1 MVVVPSLLF
10 LLSLLSSTIFFV
22 PSSHS
27 FSEAESL
34 LKLKNS
40 FTQTNALTSWVPNSS
55 PCSSRWAGVMC
66 FDGIIT
72 GLHLTNMGLSGKIDI
87 DALTHVSGLR
97 TISFM
102 NNNFSGS
109 IPEFSKLGVLKSLL
123 LSGNAFSGEIPS
135 DFFSHLNSLKKVWL
149 NDNRF
154 SGKVPE
160 SLAQLTHLIE
170 LHLENNQFTG
180 SIPAFK
186 QSVNSLNLSNNKLDG
201 EIPGIFSTYDV
212 SAFAGNDGLC
222 GKPLE
227 KVCSATPTQSFA
239 PPASTD
245 YSNDNKL
252 VVGGV
257 VAAMVIVLIYA
268 LLSSKNNREDDFS
281 QLGRDTMDE
290 MVEVH
295 VPSSNRRNSE
305 SSSRKGSDSK
315 KGGGGGGGG
324 GGSQHGKSGSMTDLI
339 MVNDEKGTFGLSDLM
354 KAAAEVL
361 GNGGLGSAYKAVMSF
376 GLSVAVKRIR
386 EMNRLGR
393 EAFDVEMRRFGGLRH
408 RNILTPLAYHYR
420 REEKL
425 LVSEYIP
432 KGSLLYVM
440 HGDRGTSHAEL
451 NWPTRLKII
460 QGIARG
466 LGFLYT
472 EFSSYDL
479 PHGNLKSSNVLLNH
493 DHEPVLS
500 DYAFHP
506 LMSPSNATSC
516 MFAYKTPDY
525 FKYQRV
531 SPKTDVYC
539 LGILIL
545 EILTGKFPSQYLTN
559 GKGGTDVVQWVSS
572 ANSSEEMERELLDPE
587 IASGNVANTN
597 AVNQMIQLL
606 RVGADCVESNPQQ
619 RMDMREAI
627 RRIEEVQV

>member
-1 MVVVPSLLF
+1 MAAVPSLLF
-10 LLSLLSSTIFFV
+10 LIPLFYFIPF
-22 PSSHS
+22 SHS
-27 FSEAESL
+27 LSEGDSL

-40 FTQTNALTSWVPNSS
+40 FTQTNALASWVPNSS

-87 DALTHVSGLR
+87 DALNQISGLR

-102 NNNFSGS
+102 NNNFSGP

-123 LSGNAFSGEIPS
+123 LSGNAFSGDIPS

-149 NDNRF
+149 NENQF
-154 SGKVPE
+154 TGNVPE
-160 SLAQLTHLIE
+160 SLGQLTHLIE

-180 SIPAFK
+180 SIPVFK
-186 QSVNSLNLSNNKLDG
+186 QSINSLDLSNNKLEG
-201 EIPGIFSTYDV
+201 EIPAIFSSYNA
-212 SAFAGNDGLC
+212 SAFAGNNGLC
-222 GKPLE
+222 GKPLDT
-227 KVCSATPTQSFA
+227 VCSTVPTQS
-239 PPASTD
+239 PALPATEN

-268 LLSSKNNREDDFS
+268 LLSSKNNIEDDFS
-281 QLGRDTMDE
+281 QLGRETTDDV
-290 MVEVH
+290 VEVH
-295 VPSSNRRNSE
+295 VPSSNRRNLD
-305 SSSRKGSDSK
+305 SSTQKGSDSK
-315 KGGGGGGGG
+315 RSASGGGGGGDGG
-324 GGSQHGKSGSMTDLI
+324 DSQHGKSGSMTDLI

-376 GLSVAVKRIR
+376 GLSVAVKRMR

-393 EAFDVEMRRFGGLRH
+393 DGFDAEMRRFGGLRH

-440 HGDRGTSHAEL
+440 HDRGTSHAEL

-466 LGFLYT
+466 MGFLYT
-472 EFSSYDL
+472 EFSNYDL

-506 LMSPSNATSC
+506 LMSPTNAAQS

-525 FKYQRV
+525 VKYQRV
-531 SPKTDVYC
+531 SQKTDVYC

-545 EILTGKFPSQYLTN
+545 EILTGKFPSQYLN
-559 GKGGTDVVQWVSS
+559 KGKGGIDIVQWVSS
-572 ANSSEEMERELLDPE
+572 ADKTVERETELLDPE
-587 IASGNVANTN
+587 IASGNAANSN
-597 AVNQMIQLL
+597 AVNQMIELL
-606 RVGADCVESNPQQ
+606 HVGADCVESNPQE
-619 RMDMREAI
+619 RIDMKEAI

>member
-1 MVVVPSLLF
+1 MTHIPITQQKQSNQKSPKHTHLLF
-10 LLSLLSSTIFFV
+10 LIPLLYFIPF
-22 PSSHS
+22 SHS
-27 FSEAESL
+27 LSETDSL

-40 FTQTNALTSWVPNSS
+40 FTQTNALASWLPNSS

-87 DALTHVSGLR
+87 DALNQISGLR

-109 IPEFSKLGVLKSLL
+109 IPEFNKLGVLKSLL
-123 LSGNAFSGEIPS
+123 LSGNAFSGDIPS

-149 NDNRF
+149 NENQF
-154 SGKVPE
+154 TGNVPE
-160 SLAQLTHLIE
+160 SLGQLTHLIE

-180 SIPAFK
+180 SIPVFK
-186 QSVNSLNLSNNKLDG
+186 QSINSLDLSNNKLEG
-201 EIPGIFSTYDV
+201 EIPVIFSSYNA

-222 GKPLE
+222 GKPLDR
-227 KVCSATPTQSFA
+227 VCSTVQTQS
-239 PPASTD
+239 PALPAATEN
-245 YSNDNKL
+245 YTNDNRL

-268 LLSSKNNREDDFS
+268 LLSSKNNIEDDFS
-281 QLGRDTMDE
+281 QLGRETTDGV
-290 MVEVH
+290 VEVH
-295 VPSSNRRNSE
+295 VPSSNRRNLD
-305 SSSRKGSDSK
+305 SSTQKGSD
-315 KGGGGGGGG
+315 GGGG
-324 GGSQHGKSGSMTDLI
+324 DLI
-339 MVNDEKGTFGLSDLM
+339 MVNDEKGSFGLSDLM

-376 GLSVAVKRIR
+376 GLSVAVKRMR

-393 EAFDVEMRRFGGLRH
+393 DGFDAEMRRFGRLRH

-472 EFSSYDL
+472 EFSNYDL

-506 LMSPSNATSC
+506 LMSPTNAAQS

-525 FKYQRV
+525 VKYQRV
-531 SPKTDVYC
+531 SQKTDVYC

-545 EILTGKFPSQYLTN
+545 EILTGKFPSQYLN
-559 GKGGTDVVQWVSS
+559 KGKGGIDIVQWVSS
-572 ANSSEEMERELLDPE
+572 ADKIVERETELLDPE
-587 IASGNVANTN
+587 IASGNAANSN
-597 AVNQMIQLL
+597 AVNQMIELL
-606 RVGADCVESNPQQ
+606 RVGADCVESNPQE
-619 RMDMREAI
+619 RIDMKEAI